1 MHYTFC
7 KHLQRLLLH
16 ILVMI
21 SNLRIGQVVA
31 HILVSDKYV
40 VLFCIRKSYIILE
53 LVMFF

>member
-40 VLFCIRKSYIILE
+40 VLFCLRKSYIILE
-53 LVMFF
+53 LVF